1 MKNTPAILIAT
12 TLVST
17 ALTPLA
23 LAAGH
28 GSQKVIGQTT
38 ALIAEAGLPTLVNT
52 QSERDLND
60 GESANTD
67 FPFAE
72 FKAIAT
78 VGEVDAK
85 SGLALTGYPDGQAA
99 WLADDETVR
108 VVYQSESYATMG
120 KAPQPE
126 TYPWAMM
133 NGVTFTGSHI
143 HTIDY
148 DRAKFASF
156 MSHQDAA
163 QGMVK
168 GSGKLFHTVY
178 NGFGEVVSSPTHD
191 PSRLDGKWGNQTRP
205 DGTLIQ
211 FKPDFQLS
219 QADYFFQSFCGA
231 WYEQA
236 NKYGEGMGFA
246 DDVWL
251 TAEEWEIGRM
261 FPAGSSDSA
270 ATLGLAS
277 LVVDIANETAYTVPA
292 LGQTGYEKLM
302 PINSGHKDY
311 VVIVAAGYNH
321 GQEPAPNRIYVG
333 IKNRAADGS
342 EINYA
347 TANQRD
353 AFLARNGL
361 LYGKIYGLALTPETF
376 TKLGLE
382 VTLDAKMVD
391 EYMKDADAPNRFEG
405 RFYPTSFQWA
415 GFDQPVAVQDT
426 EMMLWEQK
434 DEQPEGYAFFNG
446 DTKTEHPA
454 ADPSGAPRY
463 FQNMTDEGG
472 LMGFDLGDLGSA
484 LAAANGDLPA
494 YLDVSVVRS
503 VAAVD
508 GALTLKIADQF
519 KTKDGDASIH
529 MEKGVAKMVAPDGLY
544 WAKTADGD
552 YLIVDEDSGNDFG
565 ERKYVL
571 TIDDD
576 LNVTDAHLLAIAG
589 GKHSPR
595 YQAGVS
601 ALGGAFT
608 KPGTAEF
615 SGSWP
620 VTALIAQ
627 KADGSFY
634 SMEELQGSARQT
646 IRGALPAAQQ
656 TFIGV
661 VQARPESSGA
671 VEANGGDAGG
681 QVFMFTFDVNKS
693 SAKLASN

>member
-12 TLVST
+12 TLAST

-28 GSQKVIGQTT
+28 GSQKMIGQTT

-52 QSERDLND
+52 QSERDLTD

-126 TYPWAMM
+126 TYPWTMM

-205 DGTLIQ
+205 DGTLVQ

-376 TKLGLE
+376 AKLGLE
-382 VTLDAKMVD
+382 VALDAKMVD

-426 EMMLWEQK
+426 EMMLWEQN

-571 TIDDD
+571 TIDDN

-646 IRGALPAAQQ
+646 IRGALPATQQ